1 MDSSSS
7 QPSETPNRAGRP
19 EFTKE
24 QEAAILQ
31 AACRRVVAAVRR
43 QRAEST
49 GIALGDVANTRVYGA
64 FVTLRREGQL
74 RSCCGHLGPSV
85 PLGKA
90 LDFAADRAAT
100 DDPRFPP
107 IARAELTQLHVD
119 VWVLWGPEVVKA
131 RGEDRVGAVVIGKHG
146 LLIERGHARGL
157 LLPGVAVEHGFDA
170 RTFLKQVC
178 IKAGLPTDAWL
189 RDDTTLSVFEGQ
201 AIEGQM
207 ADACAT
213 AGGDDVRPA
222 AVAGSFYP
230 GNPKEVQRALDALF
244 AFEPPSP
251 QPWAGAM
258 APHAGW
264 VYSGKLAAQV
274 FSRIAIP
281 ECAII
286 LCPKHRP
293 EGLRWSVAPH
303 RRWLFPGANW
313 PRTRN
318 WPRGWRT
325 ASTGWSS
332 TATRTGRNTRSRC
345 SCRCWRDWPRRLRV
359 VGISVGDASLPELLR
374 FGVALSVVLRDMPK
388 RPLLIV
394 SSDMNHFADLATT
407 RRLDDLALKAI
418 ATRDPES
425 VYETVRQNR
434 ITMCGMASCVVV
446 MEALRGWASEPLR
459 TGGPRDQRRRGRA
472 CRPSCRLRGDAVW
485 VAGRHSMTAFAFRH
499 CTRSLREPRR
509 IRPCLK

>member
-1 MDSSSS
+1 MDSSSR
-7 QPSETPNRAGRP
+7 QPSEAPNSAGRP

-43 QRAEST
+43 QRAESARA
-49 GIALGDVANTRVYGA
+49 ALGDVAKTRVYGA

-85 PLGKA
+85 SLGEA

-107 IARAELTQLHVD
+107 IARSELNQLHVD

-146 LLIERGHARGL
+146 LLIERGYARGL
-157 LLPGVAVEHGFDA
+157 LLPGVAVDHGFDA

-201 AIEGQM
+201 AIEGRM
-207 ADACAT
+207 ADVCSSAA
-213 AGGDDVRPA
+213 GDDVRPA

-230 GNPKEVQRALDALF
+230 GSPKEVQRALDTLF
-244 AFEPPSP
+244 AFEPPAP
-251 QPWAGAM
+251 QPWAGAL

-274 FSRIAIP
+274 FSRIVIP
-281 ECAII
+281 ECAIV

-293 EGLRWSVAPH
+293 EGSRWSVAPH
-303 RRWLFPGANW
+303 RRWLFPG
-313 PRTRN
+313 
-318 WPRGWRT
+318 GEL
-325 ASTGWSS
+325 ASDPEL
-332 TATRTGRNTRSRC
+332 AA
-345 SCRCWRDWPRRLRV
+345 RLADGIDGLDLDGAAHRLEHAIEVQLPLLARLAPQVRV
-359 VGISVGDASLPELLR
+359 VGISVGDATLPELLR

-394 SSDMNHFADLATT
+394 SSDMNHFADLTTT

-418 ATRDPES
+418 ATRDPEQ
-425 VYETVRQNR
+425 VYETVRRNR
-434 ITMCGMASCVVV
+434 ITMCGMAPCVVV
-446 MEALRGWASEPLR
+446 MEALRWLGCLNRCELAGLATSADA
-459 TGGPRDQRRRGRA
+459 GGPIDRVVGY
-472 CRPSCRLRGDAVW
+472 
-485 VAGRHSMTAFAFRH
+485 AGVLFG
-499 CTRSLREPRR
+499 
-509 IRPCLK
+509 